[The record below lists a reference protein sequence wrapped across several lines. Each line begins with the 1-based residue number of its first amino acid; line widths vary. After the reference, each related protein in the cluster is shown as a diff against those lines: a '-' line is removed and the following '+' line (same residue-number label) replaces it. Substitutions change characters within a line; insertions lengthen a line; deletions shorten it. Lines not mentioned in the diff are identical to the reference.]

1 MKWMRGY
8 IVLMLLIVGAYMYA
22 EYKRPPRIDW
32 TITLDRYDRIPYGT
46 YILYDRLKDLF
57 DVRAEHPEGS
67 VYERYNGRSDTGE
80 LAIFITRSFKTS
92 RVDDDELLRFL
103 ALGNTLFLAT
113 EDLSK
118 YLADTLGVALT
129 PINVRFMGTDTNR
142 LNLESRSLKSKNGY
156 PMHAS
161 WASIHFDRFDT
172 ARTVVLGRDGRG
184 EANFIR
190 VRIGSGMAYLHAVPM
205 AFSNISMLN
214 GNNAKY
220 VSDVLSYLPKHP
232 SRLVWDD
239 YFSAGRSGATTPLR
253 VILTRPALRVGY
265 FTALITVI
273 LFILFRSKRRQRII
287 PVIPPPR
294 NTTMEFVDTIGQLY
308 LNKSNHRDIALK
320 MIQQFLEHVR
330 EHYRLPT
337 GMLDAE
343 FAARLA
349 QRSGM
354 DPARTQTFVHSLNRL
369 RTGTQVSEPDLLALG
384 RDIDAFKQSGT

>member
-8 IVLMLLIVGAYMYA
+8 GVLMLLILAAYMYA

-57 DVRAEHPEGS
+57 EVDAEHPAGS
-67 VYERYNGRSDTGE
+67 IYERYNRRTDTGE
-80 LAIFITRSFKTS
+80 LAIFITRSLKTS
-92 RVDDDELLRFL
+92 RVDDDEMLRFL
-103 ALGNTLFLAT
+103 SLGNTLFLAT
-113 EDLSK
+113 EGLST
-118 YLADTLGVALT
+118 YLADTLGVALN
-129 PINVRFMGTDTNR
+129 PINVRFMGTDTIR
-142 LNLESRSLKSKNGY
+142 LNLEAGSLKKNGGY

-161 WASIHFDRFDT
+161 WASIHFERFDT
-172 ARTVVLGRDGRG
+172 SRTLVLGRDGRA
-184 EANFIR
+184 ETNFIR
-190 VRIGSGMAYLHAVPM
+190 IRIGKGFVYLHSNPLV
-205 AFSNISMLN
+205 FSNVSMLN
-214 GNNAKY
+214 GDNASY
-220 VSDVLSYLPKHP
+220 VSDVLSYLPKRP

-253 VILTRPALRVGY
+253 VILTRPALRAGY
-265 FTALITVI
+265 FTALIAAL

-320 MIQQFLEHVR
+320 MIQQFLEYVR
-330 EHYRLPT
+330 DHYRLPT

-343 FAARLA
+343 FSTRLA
-349 QRSGM
+349 QRSGVE
-354 DPARTQTFVHSLNRL
+354 PAVTRAFIRKLNEL
-369 RTGTQVSEPDLLALG
+369 RTGAPVNAPDLLALS
-384 RDIDAFKQSGT
+384 RDIDAFKKSGI